1 MRIISGF
8 LGGRVLKVPAGL
20 PVRPTTDK
28 MKEALFNI
36 LANQFE
42 WEDLKV
48 MDLCCGTGSLSL
60 EFMSR
65 GAKEVIAVDKDRR
78 CVKTVKDFAQQLEL
92 EGLQVIQSELGKWIK
107 TFELSETEA
116 KFDIIFADP
125 PYHLPNQTEMIETIL
140 AKEWLSEEGW
150 LIWEHSSLI
159 AFDSILGF
167 CEERKY
173 GSSALSFFRKEA
185 R

>member
-42 WEDLKV
+42 WEGLKV

-92 EGLQVIQSELGKWIK
+92 EGLQVIQSE
-107 TFELSETEA
+107 
-116 KFDIIFADP
+116 FDIIFADP

-159 AFDSILGF
+159 AFDSIQGF

-185 R
+185 I